1 MANPLDLLPIKHPQE
16 YAPEDPMFF
25 YKNVVQPLIVDILR
39 VEANGIPIN
48 LERVK
53 ELEIQVSNILEEVRN
68 TLRTNPMMLEFL
80 SFEAAKARNEKI
92 NKLEEKRKTWED
104 FHKPFVITNKIHRT
118 WVVNLW
124 LGINSKADM
133 KMEEW
138 SLKDLKKLNQ
148 IIASKFIQDILDK
161 TLDENH
167 HIVVEAMKQLA
178 EEKCLAYNKNR
189 ISNKIN
195 ALIEDDLINAFNPSS
210 PIQLQNFFR
219 YYNIESEN
227 TTPTGNPKWDRS
239 ELLRIQKLLDT
250 MLKE

>member
-1 MANPLDLLPIKHPQE
+1 
-16 YAPEDPMFF
+16 
-25 YKNVVQPLIVDILR
+25 
-39 VEANGIPIN
+39 
-48 LERVK
+48 
-53 ELEIQVSNILEEVRN
+53 
-68 TLRTNPMMLEFL
+68 
-80 SFEAAKARNEKI
+80 
-92 NKLEEKRKTWED
+92 
-104 FHKPFVITNKIHRT
+104 
-118 WVVNLW
+118 
-124 LGINSKADM
+124 M

-189 ISNKIN
+189 ISNKID